1 MKLISSLLILSGLI
15 LTSMIEVEVPVSGKL
30 DSPTHALPTLMP
42 DVVINEFMA
51 SNDSSVTDTAGQ
63 YDDWI
68 ELYNNSSTAVD
79 ITGYYLSDKT
89 DNPLKWRIDTTYSIP
104 ANGYLIIWA
113 DENGS
118 QGPFHANFKLSAAG
132 ESIYLSDST
141 GMLLDSVN
149 FGMQTTD
156 ISMARKP
163 NGTGDF
169 VAGEH
174 TFNASNDVTSR
185 QPQIDPEDFRV
196 FPNPAINSLRI
207 EIDATELRDEL
218 VVVNAMGQKV
228 YKTQIQATQMEIE
241 TQTWAE
247 GLYIV
252 QYKGLSRKIFVSPGQ

>member
-1 MKLISSLLILSGLI
+1 MKLISSLLILGGLC
-15 LTSMIEVEVPVSGKL
+15 LTAMVEVAVPVSGKL
-30 DSPTHALPTLMP
+30 DSPKPLSQTSFMP

-68 ELYNNSSTAVD
+68 ELYNNSSAPVD
-79 ITGYYLSDKT
+79 VSGYYLSDKLN
-89 DNPLKWRIDTTYSIP
+89 NPLKWRIDTVYSIA

-156 ISMARKP
+156 ISMARMP

-169 VAGEH
+169 VPGSH

-185 QPQIDPEDFRV
+185 QPQIEAEDFLV
-196 FPNPAINSLRI
+196 FPNPASNKLRI
-207 EIDATELRDEL
+207 QIDAAELRDEL
-218 VVVNAMGQKV
+218 VVFNALGQFI
-228 YKTQIQATQMEIE
+228 YKTQVLDTDVELDTHA
-241 TQTWAE
+241 WSE
-247 GLYIV
+247 GIYIF
-252 QYKGLSRKIFVSPGQ
+252 QYKGLSRRILVTP